1 MPEKPKSRNQL
12 RAEAGAAEG
21 RRRLAERKAAK
32 TPPPAKSLAP
42 KSPGEQ
48 TETGKQITGAF
59 DGLGQGLAALFSEKP
74 AAPQQERPVLPMKS
88 HDYVEK
94 GTYGQYQ
101 PGEIMNRA
109 RSNRELFKAG
119 KKYTPKQSDYVA
131 SQMVYAKHP
140 RPKPTQELMDYVSE
154 GTEGQFNH
162 EAADKIMP
170 QAERQKWAAAGLP
183 NPPQRSG
190 TNPVGYVEEGTHGQF
205 NHWAMHSDTHPAAA
219 YANRKP
225 QGGDSDP
232 EDHDGRPNDPKVATE
247 LHERDQAV
255 RRLDQ
260 KDPWRER
267 GPWEILRNEDQTFDY
282 VEKGTEGQ
290 WGEND
295 QKWGLIRMGMDAR
308 DQERSKQERAKG
320 SRGHF
325 DAGHT

>member
-1 MPEKPKSRNQL
+1 MGSGSSSQ
-12 RAEAGAAEG
+12 AEAART
-21 RRRLAERKAAK
+21 RRS
-32 TPPPAKSLAP
+32 AKSLAP

-74 AAPQQERPVLPMKS
+74 AGPQQERPVLPMKS
-88 HDYVEK
+88 RDDYVEK

-109 RSNRELFKAG
+109 RSNRELFRQVQTMPVTA
-119 KKYTPKQSDYVA
+119 YD
-131 SQMVYAKHP
+131 P
-140 RPKPTQELMDYVSE
+140 RPRRSQELMDYVS
-154 GTEGQFNH
+154 
-162 EAADKIMP
+162 
-170 QAERQKWAAAGLP
+170 
-183 NPPQRSG
+183 
-190 TNPVGYVEEGTHGQF
+190 EGTHGQF

-232 EDHDGRPNDPKVATE
+232 EDHDDT
-247 LHERDQAV
+247 L
-255 RRLDQ
+255 
-260 KDPWRER
+260 
-267 GPWEILRNEDQTFDY
+267 DY
-282 VEKGTEGQ
+282 VEDATEGQ

-295 QKWGLIRMGMDAR
+295 QKWGLIRLGMDAR

-325 DAGHT
+325 DTGHT

>member
-1 MPEKPKSRNQL
+1 MPKQR
-12 RAEAGAAEG
+12 
-21 RRRLAERKAAK
+21 
-32 TPPPAKSLAP
+32 PPTKSLTP

-140 RPKPTQELMDYVSE
+140 RPKPTQELTDYVSE
-154 GTEGQFNH
+154 GTE
-162 EAADKIMP
+162 
-170 QAERQKWAAAGLP
+170 
-183 NPPQRSG
+183 
-190 TNPVGYVEEGTHGQF
+190 GQF

-232 EDHDGRPNDPKVATE
+232 EDHDDT
-247 LHERDQAV
+247 L
-255 RRLDQ
+255 
-260 KDPWRER
+260 
-267 GPWEILRNEDQTFDY
+267 DY
-282 VEKGTEGQ
+282 VEDATEGQ

-325 DAGHT
+325 DTGHT